1 MDNIIRA
8 LVFIQILILLVQIN
22 ITTFMIFVSKFLSRQ
37 YNTLSDIKII
47 VDSKLSSINYKLN
60 KETKDERTTSENT
73 N

>member
-22 ITTFMIFVSKFLSRQ
+22 ITAFMIFVSKFLSRQ
-37 YNTLSDIKII
+37 YDTLSDIKLI

-60 KETKDERTTSENT
+60 KETNDERNTSENT